1 MTLLAEYQAAVDKGQ
16 IEDNPIQRQILPHLQ
31 RIDKEL
37 KSRPFS
43 WIKLGAKRNVRG
55 LYLSG
60 PVGVGKTFLLDLFYQ
75 YASVKKA
82 RLHFHH
88 FMQQVD
94 ARLRRLQGK
103 KNPLR
108 IIASDMSKSTRLLC
122 LDEFLVNDIAHA
134 MILTEL
140 LQALFE
146 NGVVLVTTSNTLPDE
161 LYLNGLQRARFLPA
175 IELIKTHC
183 QILAMAS
190 RTDYRLGR
198 DPMSQAYLYP
208 LNEQTAHALQNQFH
222 QVADKCC
229 DDGTVKVQNRSIP
242 CVKISTNA
250 IWFQFDVICAIPRSQ
265 LDYLELAQRFDVIFI
280 SGIPKLS
287 ERDGVKAFLFLHFID
302 VMYDK
307 GVRVVISAAVPPEQL
322 YAEGRHRQAFER
334 AISRLKEMQSK
345 DYWAR

>member
-1 MTLLAEYQAAVDKGQ
+1 MTLLTEYQAAVDKGK
-16 IEDNPIQRQILPHLQ
+16 IEDNPVQRQVLPHLQ
-31 RIDKEL
+31 RIATEL
-37 KSRPFS
+37 KSRKLS
-43 WIKLGAKRNVRG
+43 WMKLGKRKIKG
-55 LYLSG
+55 LYLYG

-75 YASVKKA
+75 HVSVKRI
-82 RLHFHH
+82 RLHFHQ

-94 ARLRRLQGK
+94 RELRTLQGK

-108 IIASDMSKSTRLLC
+108 IIASELSKSTRLLC

-134 MILTEL
+134 MILAEL

-146 NGVVLVTTSNTLPDE
+146 NGVVLVTTSNTPPDD
-161 LYLNGLQRARFLPA
+161 LYLNGLQRIRFLPA

-183 QILAMAS
+183 QVLAMEAS
-190 RTDYRLGR
+190 TDYRLGR
-198 DPMSQAYLYP
+198 DPMSETYLYP
-208 LNEQTAHALQNQFH
+208 LNEQTEHALRNQFH
-222 QVADKCC
+222 QVADEYD
-229 DDGTVKVQNRSIP
+229 DDGTINVQNRSIP
-242 CVKISTNA
+242 CVKISSNA
-250 IWFQFDVICAIPRSQ
+250 IWFQFDVICDIPRSQ
-265 LDYLELAQRFDVIFI
+265 LDYLELAQRFDIIFV

-322 YAEGRHRQAFER
+322 YREGRHRQAFQR

-345 DYWAR
+345 DYWSR